1 MQPPPQPP
9 TTEHLSAE
17 WHSINIASTTEM
29 LTMERRELN
38 ALLKENY
45 ATLTTYNEQL
55 EKASSTFNT
64 LLSSHLQKVLE
75 GDSQIERNNSLR
87 KESKRLERKLS
98 KVKKEHYSTYLCTS
112 LLPLTSYWA
121 QLPDYQKFPQSVSIM
136 GDQDDV
142 NGDGNG
148 NGNGCC
154 SIQISKK
161 TISFMEEI
169 SHYPSE
175 LIQSALIVYL
185 HLYRKCSKIQMS
197 KMAQLT
203 CQIYNDSLFL
213 SEWLNDDLTFLLKED
228 LFRMFEAETL
238 ALKQKYLNDNVLY
251 SIVRLGGSIDEA
263 GVGALG
269 RIVLSSFGDIVN
281 FLQKIKGMGEE
292 VYVEMVGE
300 QLVGGLLLKW
310 LLRELMGE
318 GCRIEFSNNQAL
330 LSLASKLINPLIEEI
345 NAHFP
350 SEQRW
355 GPLLKERMHVLD
367 AGIRRI
373 SGMTLGQCCNAYRR
387 EEFEDVLSN
396 QQLSQICRSF
406 YPSNALREAFMEELE
421 ID

>member
-1 MQPPPQPP
+1 MQPQPQPP

-17 WHSINIASTTEM
+17 WHSINISSATEM
-29 LTMERRELN
+29 LSTERRELN
-38 ALLKENY
+38 ALLMENY
-45 ATLTTYNEQL
+45 ATFTTYNEQL
-55 EKASSTFNT
+55 DNASSTFNT

-75 GDSQIERNNSLR
+75 GDSQMDRNNSLR
-87 KESKRLERKLS
+87 KESKKLERKLS
-98 KVKKEHYSTYLCTS
+98 KLKKEEYSTYLSTS

-121 QLPDYQKFPQSVSIM
+121 QLPDYQKFPQSVSII
-136 GDQDDV
+136 GDEYY
-142 NGDGNG
+142 NG
-148 NGNGCC
+148 NGNC
-154 SIQISKK
+154 SVQISKK
-161 TISFMEEI
+161 TISFLEEI
-169 SHYPSE
+169 SHHPPE

-185 HLYRKCSKIQMS
+185 HLYRKSSKVQMS

-228 LFRMFEAETL
+228 LFRMFEAERVT
-238 ALKQKYLNDNVLY
+238 LKQKYLNDNVLY
-251 SIVRLGGSIDEA
+251 SVVRLGGSIDEG

-269 RIVLSSFGDIVN
+269 RIVLSSLGEIVN

-300 QLVGGLLLKW
+300 ELVGGLLLKW
-310 LLRELMGE
+310 LLKELMGE
-318 GCRIEFSNNQAL
+318 GCRIEFVNNQAL
-330 LSLASKLINPLIEEI
+330 ISLGPKLINPLIEEI

-406 YPSNALREAFMEELE
+406 YPSNPLREAFMEELE